1 MNIRRGAEVRSADDA
16 KLGKVIGVEG
26 QTLVVEKG
34 FLFPTD
40 FYVPT
45 SAIASTDGDT
55 VYLTVSKDEAKASD
69 WGQPPAA
76 VTERR
81 GPTTA
86 ATAAPSPTATAGTTP
101 AGAEGDVLRVPVH
114 EEELTAT
121 KRPVERGQVQIEK
134 DVVAEEQTL
143 EVPVTEERAQVTRR
157 AVDREVPADA
167 TAFQEGTI
175 EVPLKGEDVDVAKRV
190 RVAEEVD
197 VTKEAVQQTKRVKDT
212 VRHEEVHVTDET
224 PGASDTPQS

>member
-81 GPTTA
+81 SPTTA
-86 ATAAPSPTATAGTTP
+86 ATAGTTP

>member
-26 QTLVVEKG
+26 PSLIVEKG

-45 SAIASTDGDT
+45 SAIASADGDT
-55 VYLTVSKDEAKASD
+55 VYLTVGKDEAQASD
-69 WGQPPAA
+69 WGQPPTA

-81 GPTTA
+81 GTTTA
-86 ATAAPSPTATAGTTP
+86 ATAAQSTTTSAGTAAT
-101 AGAEGDVLRVPVH
+101 GAEGDVLRVPVH

-121 KRPVERGQVQIEK
+121 KRPVEQGAVRVEK
-134 DVVAEEQTL
+134 DVVTEEQTL
-143 EVPVTEERAQVTRR
+143 DVPVTEERARVTRR
-157 AVDREVPADA
+157 TVDREATGDP
-167 TAFQEGTI
+167 TAFQEGTV
-175 EVPLKGEDVDVAKRV
+175 EVPLKGEEVDVAKRV

-197 VTKEAVQQTKRVKDT
+197 VEKEAVQQTKRVDDT
-212 VRHEEVHVTDET
+212 VRREEVHVKDET
-224 PGASDTPQS
+224 TEASGSPPV